1 MAMSDEEENILAA
14 RKEGDKEEGKTRE
27 SGGGR
32 ERRRGG
38 CGIDQIKSM
47 SADLSLSTE
56 EEGIAC
62 GGRAVAACD
71 APRCCRAAS
80 SSRSSTGGGG
90 RGHPMSRREGAD
102 LPPASLDLGRLSQLN
117 WWPRA
122 GSAAGRLRRR
132 RRRLACPPCPRRCV
146 RHADLLPGNSCGC
159 TAGLHTCGVRP
170 WCVARA
176 LKKRRNSRMRD
187 DLSSEDPG
195 VSLEHSKKRNSK
207 TTRLSFVNPSSFHS
221 SFIIK
226 ATSPRK

>member
-80 SSRSSTGGGG
+80 SSRSSTGVG
-90 RGHPMSRREGAD
+90 EGASNEQERGSGFASRVAGFGEVIPAELVGRALD
-102 LPPASLDLGRLSQLN
+102 PLPA
-117 WWPRA
+117 A
-122 GSAAGRLRRR
+122 SAAAASRVL
-132 RRRLACPPCPRRCV
+132 LAP
-146 RHADLLPGNSCGC
+146 
-159 TAGLHTCGVRP
+159 
-170 WCVARA
+170 VAA
-176 LKKRRNSRMRD
+176 
-187 DLSSEDPG
+187 
-195 VSLEHSKKRNSK
+195 
-207 TTRLSFVNPSSFHS
+207 
-221 SFIIK
+221 
-226 ATSPRK
+226 